1 MMKATPG
8 EDNIMQLTQLSAV
21 IVAVGV
27 ALAVAVVVWRGRV
40 QRLNRENPEARCRRD
55 IQALKRRRQNLI
67 TRPGSEDVWDAGAPP
82 DAPHSRAKTAATWV
96 ALGAVG
102 GCGGCGGCGC
112 GG

>member
-1 MMKATPG
+1 M
-8 EDNIMQLTQLSAV
+8 TQLSAV

-40 QRLNRENPEARCRRD
+40 RRPNRENPEARCRRA
-55 IQALKRRRQNLI
+55 IQALKRRRENLV
-67 TRPGSEDVWDAGAPP
+67 TGPSSEDIWDAGAPS
-82 DAPHSRAKTAATWV
+82 DASPSRAKKAATWV
-96 ALGAVG
+96 ALGAVGG